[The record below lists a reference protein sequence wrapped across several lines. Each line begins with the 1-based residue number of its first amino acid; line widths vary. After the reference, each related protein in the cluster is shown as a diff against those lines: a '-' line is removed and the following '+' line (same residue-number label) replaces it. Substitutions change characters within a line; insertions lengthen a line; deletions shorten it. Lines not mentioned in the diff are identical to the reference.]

1 MYPLA
6 GRPISFPGQPRLD
19 ISVLEIA
26 VDRSVEALCL
36 RGRGGGGDLGSSE
49 ETKDPSTEE
58 TVNAWVIQAII

>member
-1 MYPLA
+1 M
-6 GRPISFPGQPRLD
+6 
-19 ISVLEIA
+19 EIA